1 MSNPYR
7 LMDFP
12 ESPGAASRW
21 FVGSTVG
28 GWPGDAGEI
37 FGDAVQALS
46 LAIRGSMKP
55 LAPEPQT
62 FALSQVQKGKDGSY
76 VAAPRGEITRV
87 PVSISERPGAI
98 WQGMN
103 GAGLLDSFLRREIAF
118 EKAPDKEVW
127 KAAAAA
133 AEAMALEGRALR
145 TMNDWLCVALLS
157 RCGVSDVRDSDL
169 PHPFPAPKP
178 KSSNPVVVA
187 REAASHAK
195 G

>member
-1 MSNPYR
+1 MSLR
-7 LMDFP
+7 L
-12 ESPGAASRW
+12 GARSLASRDE
-21 FVGSTVG
+21 G
-28 GWPGDAGEI
+28 
-37 FGDAVQALS
+37 
-46 LAIRGSMKP
+46 RR
-55 LAPEPQT
+55 
-62 FALSQVQKGKDGSY
+62 
-76 VAAPRGEITRV
+76 AARLVPSARDRV
-87 PVSISERPGAI
+87 RE
-98 WQGMN
+98 
-103 GAGLLDSFLRREIAF
+103 GAGQ
-118 EKAPDKEVW
+118 VW